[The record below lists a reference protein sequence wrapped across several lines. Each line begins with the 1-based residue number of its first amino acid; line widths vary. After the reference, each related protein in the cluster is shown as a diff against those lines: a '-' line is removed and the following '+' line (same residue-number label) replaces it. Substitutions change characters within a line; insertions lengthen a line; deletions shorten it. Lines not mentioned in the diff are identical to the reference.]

1 MQVTNQKPAV
11 LSPLFNH
18 DYTKPLSPADDMK
31 TVICPQLRQPMT
43 SYAPASIVDD
53 AGNAVTDDD
62 IVRNLMAC
70 CGTALDLAAETWCK
84 DLFKNTL
91 AYFNPN
97 GINVQMLFS
106 AQAGVQAK
114 LPYPTPTMVYTP
126 GNDII
131 PTCRD
136 FMTGQCGYETLFA
149 TFAFYGQT
157 DTLGAYFVND
167 AAFDAFKQYL
177 DGQTA
182 PIRSN
187 LPPDTV
193 RMLDD
198 FKSVKLDKLSESLLL
213 RNDNSQNNQP
223 GSFARVLQSAM
234 LSYGLAAP
242 IQEYGLMPFRLSE
255 LFVPISVLFVNVER
269 HMHATPKQIK
279 AEWDII
285 RTSLTN
291 PPPIVSN
298 QKLTKLTAGVRA
310 AQKIQQAAATA
321 TANRV
326 NPQKAPM
333 VPFSSKP
340 PKTIDIARLIRKI
353 MDKMSRTNRSEN
365 SYKSV
370 KMTFQKP
377 NRRDPDDFNKQGKSV
392 STKYLPDVHLYIDTS
407 GSISEDNYKD
417 AVLACIYMAKKLNI
431 NIYFNSFSDNISQCS
446 LLHTRDKT
454 VKQLYATF
462 QKVQKVTGGT
472 DFDMV
477 WDYINLSKKRR
488 RELSIMITDFEYTP
502 RNRQVTHPKNLYY
515 VPCANVTNYTM
526 LVREATRFCKKCEH
540 IDPNMRSRILF

>member
-1 MQVTNQKPAV
+1 M
-11 LSPLFNH
+11 SPLFNH

-136 FMTGQCGYETLFA
+136 FMT
-149 TFAFYGQT
+149 
-157 DTLGAYFVND
+157 LGAYFVND

-213 RNDNSQNNQP
+213 RNDSSQNNQP
-223 GSFARVLQSAM
+223 GSANCSCPSAYC
-234 LSYGLAAP
+234 S
-242 IQEYGLMPFRLSE
+242 S
-255 LFVPISVLFVNVER
+255 
-269 HMHATPKQIK
+269 
-279 AEWDII
+279 
-285 RTSLTN
+285 TSN
-291 PPPIVSN
+291 
-298 QKLTKLTAGVRA
+298 
-310 AQKIQQAAATA
+310 
-321 TANRV
+321 
-326 NPQKAPM
+326 
-333 VPFSSKP
+333 
-340 PKTIDIARLIRKI
+340 
-353 MDKMSRTNRSEN
+353 
-365 SYKSV
+365 
-370 KMTFQKP
+370 
-377 NRRDPDDFNKQGKSV
+377 
-392 STKYLPDVHLYIDTS
+392 
-407 GSISEDNYKD
+407 
-417 AVLACIYMAKKLNI
+417 
-431 NIYFNSFSDNISQCS
+431 
-446 LLHTRDKT
+446 
-454 VKQLYATF
+454 
-462 QKVQKVTGGT
+462 GT
-472 DFDMV
+472 CT
-477 WDYINLSKKRR
+477 RR
-488 RELSIMITDFEYTP
+488 RNRLR
-502 RNRQVTHPKNLYY
+502 RNGTSS
-515 VPCANVTNYTM
+515 
-526 LVREATRFCKKCEH
+526 VRR
-540 IDPNMRSRILF
+540 